1 VSETC
6 ISLTVIEFPFRVQ
19 FFPFC
24 VNTVSKSVSLFAS
37 AKGTLRKEFAQK
49 IMKGIYTL
57 ALFLLVGFNAISQVA
72 TVKGT
77 VKNEK
82 GDTLTSASVFVKGK
96 KIGTVTTSTGE
107 YELVNLKPGSYTIH
121 VSLIGYVLAGEKIT
135 LAEGET
141 KTLDFILK
149 ETTYELQQVEI
160 TGRRETGYKN
170 TTSFIG
176 SKTAT
181 PLKDVPQAVSYV
193 TKELMQDQAAAR
205 VGDVVKNF
213 SGVNQFTAN
222 NDIAIRGFRIFAGNG
237 TMLVNGLRANASFWK
252 QPPANYLERVEVIK
266 GPVSALFGNAS
277 PGGTINRVT
286 KKPLDQPK
294 KSISFITG
302 SFNTF
307 RALADVTGPMN
318 ESKTLLYRLNIAYE
332 NSQSFRDLQFEK
344 NIVVAPSISFLPNE
358 KTRLNFDL
366 VYNKSNSRV
375 DRGQSA
381 FENDLYST
389 PISLSLNAVNDHLN
403 EEQYNI
409 TTSLTHNFTSNTSFN
424 IAYIRTSYTE
434 DLFEHRSN
442 NTYAR
447 DKFAK
452 PVPFLIERQVF
463 DRDSREL
470 NDNLSA
476 YFTHN
481 MNTGILEH
489 KIVAGYDYA
498 QTKLP
503 VGAAQLTA
511 LGYIKKDGTAAPY
524 SRKDSANFVTINY
537 TTKYEGRDTTL
548 TILKPNV
555 AVYDLAKNEHNMEDA
570 SKYQYAPAFNDATTP
585 KLNYLHGAYIQD
597 QITFGRLQA
606 LVGLRYE
613 WFIDKRGYATSAEK
627 AVTQTALLPR
637 LGLVYTITKNI
648 NAYAL
653 YTQGYNPQTAAAQS
667 SPTSGGP
674 FDPLESKM
682 VEAGFKSDWFNKRL
696 SVTTSVYQ
704 IEQINALY
712 PAPPPAPNYIVPSD
726 SVIQIGKEESKG
738 FEFEVVG
745 QIADNWN
752 VVLNY
757 AYNDAKL
764 LDAGGTDKNFLGQQK
779 PNAPRHMGNFWTKYS
794 FKNRALRGLG
804 IGVGGNFV
812 TKRFLSLNQAQTV
825 PGYELLNAA
834 LYYKIDKFQIQFNL
848 NNVLDKTYWVGGY
861 DYVRLFPGAP
871 RNWLATVAYTF

>member
-1 VSETC
+1 
-6 ISLTVIEFPFRVQ
+6 
-19 FFPFC
+19 
-24 VNTVSKSVSLFAS
+24 
-37 AKGTLRKEFAQK
+37 
-49 IMKGIYTL
+49 MKGIYTF
-57 ALFLLVGFNAISQVA
+57 ALVLLTGFQAISQVA
-72 TVKGT
+72 AVKGI

-82 GDTLTSASVFVKGK
+82 GDTLTAASVFVKGK

-107 YELVNLKPGSYTIH
+107 YELVNLAPGAYTVQ
-121 VSLIGYVLAGEKIT
+121 VSLIGYEPATKKITVAAGET
-135 LAEGET
+135 QS
-141 KTLDFILK
+141 LDFILK
-149 ETTYELQQVEI
+149 ETLYELQQVEI

-170 TTSFIG
+170 TNSFIG
-176 SKTAT
+176 TKTAT

-193 TKELMQDQAAAR
+193 TKEVMQDQAAAR

-237 TMLVNGLRANASFWK
+237 TMLVNGLRANSSFWK

-318 ESKTLLYRLNIAYE
+318 DSKTLLYRLNIAYE

-344 NIVVAPSISFLPNE
+344 NIVLAPSISFLPND

-381 FENDLYST
+381 FYNDLYST

-409 TTSLTHNFTSNTSFN
+409 TTSLTHNFTSKTSFN
-424 IAYIRTSYTE
+424 IAYIRTSYSE

-442 NTYAR
+442 NTYLKNSKGQ
-447 DKFAK
+447 D
-452 PVPFLIERQVF
+452 VTFLVERQVF
-463 DRDSREL
+463 DRDSREF
-470 NDNLSA
+470 NDNLST

-481 MNTGILEH
+481 MNTGPLEH
-489 KIVAGYDYA
+489 KIVVGYDYA
-498 QTKLP
+498 QNKLP

-511 LGYIKKDGTAAPY
+511 SGYLKKDGTTGSYKAA
-524 SRKDSANFVTINY
+524 DSAKFVMQRY
-537 TTKYEGRDTTL
+537 TTKYDGKDTV
-548 TILKPNV
+548 IYGPKPNV
-555 AVYDLAKNEHNMEDA
+555 TTYDLTLNEHKMEDA
-570 SKYQYAPAFNDATTP
+570 TKYVYVPAVNDATTP
-585 KLNYLHGAYIQD
+585 KLNFLHGAYIQD

-606 LVGLRYE
+606 LVGLRFE
-613 WFIDKRGYATSAEK
+613 WFIDKSKYTTPDEK
-627 AVTQTALLPR
+627 KVTQTAVLPR
-637 LGLVYTITKNI
+637 VGLVYAINPNI

-653 YTQGYNPQTAAAQS
+653 YTQGYNPQAATAQS
-667 SPTSGGP
+667 PTAGGP

-682 VEAGFKSDWFNKRL
+682 VEGGFKSEWFNKRL

-712 PAPPPAPNYIVPSD
+712 AAPAPAPVD
-726 SVIQIGKEESKG
+726 SMVQVGKEESKG

-757 AYNDAKL
+757 AYNDARL
-764 LDAGGTDKNFLGQQK
+764 LDAGGADKDFIGQQK

-794 FKNRALRGLG
+794 FKNRTLKGLG

-812 TKRFLSLNQAQTV
+812 TKRNLSLNQAQTV

-834 LYYKIDKFQIQFNL
+834 LYYKIDKFQIQFNM
-848 NNVLDKTYWVGGY
+848 NNILDKTYWVGGY
-861 DYVRLFPGAP
+861 DYLRLFPGAP
-871 RNWLATVAYTF
+871 RNWLVTVAYTF

>member
-1 VSETC
+1 MPQFE
-6 ISLTVIEFPFRVQ
+6 RVAYL
-19 FFPFC
+19 
-24 VNTVSKSVSLFAS
+24 VNSS
-37 AKGTLRKEFAQK
+37 LRKFSFQYRKLFCLLAGNFAQNLRNTMK
-49 IMKGIYTL
+49 RFFTLILVLVIGYSATAQLASIKGI
-57 ALFLLVGFNAISQVA
+57 
-72 TVKGT
+72 

-82 GDTLTSASVFVKGK
+82 GDTLTSASVFIKGK
-96 KIGTVTTSTGE
+96 KIGTVTSSSGE
-107 YELVNLKPGSYTIH
+107 YELVNLAAGTYSIH
-121 VSLIGYVLAGEKIT
+121 VSLIGYEPASEKVTVEAGQTASI
-135 LAEGET
+135 
-141 KTLDFILK
+141 DFTLK
-149 ETTYELQQVEI
+149 ETQYELQQVEI

-170 TTSFIG
+170 TASFIG
-176 SKTAT
+176 TKTAT

-213 SGVNQFTAN
+213 SGVNQFTSN
-222 NDIAIRGFRIFAGNG
+222 NDISIRGFRIFAGNG

-286 KKPLDQPK
+286 KKPLDHPR

-307 RALADVTGPMN
+307 RALTDFTGPMN

-381 FENDLYST
+381 FEDDLYST

-409 TTSLTHNFTSNTSFN
+409 TTSLTHNFNSNTSFN
-424 IAYIRTSYTE
+424 IAYIRTSYSE

-442 NTYAR
+442 NTYMKDALGR
-447 DKFAK
+447 N
-452 PVPFLIERQVF
+452 VTFLVDRQVF
-463 DRDSREL
+463 DRDSREF

-481 MNTGILEH
+481 VHTGPLEH

-511 LGYIKKDGTAAPY
+511 SGYLRKDGTTAAY
-524 SRKDSANFVTINY
+524 RVADSAKYVMQRY
-537 TTKYEGRDTTL
+537 TTKYNGADTT
-548 TILKPNV
+548 IYGPRPNV
-555 AVYDLAKNEHNMEDA
+555 TIYDLTLNEHKMEDV
-570 SKYQYAPAFNDATTP
+570 SKYVYVKAVNDATTP
-585 KLNYLHGAYIQD
+585 KLNFLHGAYIQD

-606 LVGLRYE
+606 LLGLRFE
-613 WFIDKRGYATSAEK
+613 WFIDKAYFTTANERK
-627 AVTQTALLPR
+627 VTQTAILPR
-637 LGLVYTITKNI
+637 LGLVYSINKNI

-653 YTQGYNPQTAAAQS
+653 YTQGYNPQAATVQ

-674 FDPLESKM
+674 FDPLESRM
-682 VEAGFKSDWFNKRL
+682 VEAGFKSEWFNKRL

-704 IEQINALY
+704 IEQVNALY
-712 PAPPPAPNYIVPSD
+712 AAPAPAPVD
-726 SVIQIGKEESKG
+726 SMVQVGKEESKG

-752 VVLNY
+752 LVLNY

-764 LDAGGTDKNFLGQQK
+764 VEAGGIDKDFIDQQK
-779 PNAPRHMGNFWTKYS
+779 PNAPRHMGNLWTKYT
-794 FKNRALRGLG
+794 FKNRALKGLG

-812 TKRFLSLNQAQTV
+812 TKRNLSLNQAQTV

-834 LYYKIDKFQIQFNL
+834 LYYRIDKFQIQVNL
-848 NNVLDKTYWVGGY
+848 NNILDKTYWIGGY
-861 DYVRLFPGAP
+861 DYLRLFPGAP
-871 RNWLATVAYTF
+871 RNWMATVAYTF